1 MIVRQLERKVTD
13 AMAHEQGTG
22 VLTRMVRGVM
32 IDRHGSGPHSA
43 ELIETRT
50 EQAMAFIN
58 RYVEAA
64 PEIVASL
71 MDAASD
77 AGLSDDFAPVFLAA
91 EDYFLRSQDYIPD
104 HLGLAGVT
112 DDAYVVQ
119 SLVQRLCDMH
129 HARTGTRLLSVDLTP
144 ANELMR
150 RMIGEPVATALDA
163 TVYEILILP
172 DVQTARERMEK
183 SMARL
188 RMRMPQ
194 PYEAE
199 MVSGDDLNLNIG
211 ALAART

>member
-1 MIVRQLERKVTD
+1 MIVRQLQRKVTD
-13 AMAHEQGTG
+13 AVAHEQGTG

-32 IDRHGSGPHSA
+32 IDCHGPGAHRA

-50 EQAMAFIN
+50 EQAMAFIH
-58 RYVEAA
+58 RYVEAT

-77 AGLSDDFAPVFLAA
+77 AGLSDDFSPVFVAA
-91 EDYFLRSQDYIPD
+91 EDYFMRAQDYIPD

-112 DDAYVVQ
+112 DDAYMVQ

-129 HARTGTRLLSVDLTP
+129 HARTGTRLLSLDLTP

-163 TVYEILILP
+163 TVYEILGLP
-172 DVQTARERMEK
+172 DVQTARDRLEK
-183 SMARL
+183 SMTRL
-188 RMRMPQ
+188 KMRMPQ
-194 PYEAE
+194 PYETE
-199 MVSGDDLNLNIG
+199 LISGDDLNLHIG